1 MALSQRS
8 GCRMNFGGGEELV
21 QTMAHITR
29 HCHEGYRHE
38 DERLMA
44 KGDEAGQRV
53 DDEYFLLR
61 VFWELWHLGVE
72 MRLLSLEQKSGRLS
86 DNKAEWVRT

>member
-1 MALSQRS
+1 MALSQRR
-8 GCRMNFGGGEELV
+8 GCRKNFGGGEELV

-61 VFWELWHLGVE
+61 VFWERDEGA
-72 MRLLSLEQKSGRLS
+72 GG
-86 DNKAEWVRT
+86 